1 MKILYAIQGTG
12 NGHISRALEI
22 IPILKKKGDV
32 DVLVSS
38 SQWEL
43 ELPFEI
49 TYKLNG
55 LGFAFGK
62 KGGIDFTKTYLNLD
76 TKKLIS
82 EIKSLPVEKY
92 DLIISDF
99 EPISCWAAKL
109 NNKPCI
115 GLSNQAAA
123 LHPKAA
129 QPKFSDPIGK
139 LVLRKYAPVTHAYGF
154 HFISF
159 DKTVSTP
166 IIRQSIRNA
175 EVKSL
180 NHITVYLPSYDDKYI
195 IEKLKYASTVPF
207 QIFSKHAKIA
217 YKKGNFTVFPLKN
230 EPFIESLATCKG
242 VITNAGFGT
251 TSEALFLKKKLLVI
265 PMKNQFEQHCNAAV
279 LKSMGVTV
287 IKNLKKKN
295 IDLVSEWIEN
305 AKPIKVDYK
314 DNTEELIDLIIKKHA
329 FEKLNNKV
337 KRDTSFL
344 RRLMAGE
351 QLETA

>member
-49 TYKLNG
+49 KYKFNG

-82 EIKSLPVEKY
+82 EIKSLPVEDY

-109 NNKPCI
+109 KNKPCI
-115 GLSNQAAA
+115 GLSNQAAT

-139 LVLRKYAPVTHAYGF
+139 LVLRKYAPVSHAYGF

-159 DKTVSTP
+159 DKTVATP

-175 EVKSL
+175 EIKSL

-207 QIFSKHAKIA
+207 QIFSKHTKIA
-217 YKKGNFTVFPLKN
+217 YKKGNFTIFPLKN
-230 EPFIESLATCKG
+230 EPFIESLATSKG

-279 LKSMGVTV
+279 LKSMGVSV

-295 IDLVSEWIEN
+295 IDLITEWIDHAN
-305 AKPIKVDYK
+305 PIKVDYQDK
-314 DNTEELIDLIIKKHA
+314 TEQLLDMIIKKHA
-329 FEKLNNKV
+329 FEKINDKV

-344 RRLMAGE
+344 RRLIAGE

>member
-12 NGHISRALEI
+12 NGHISRAIEI
-22 IPILKKKGDV
+22 VPILQKKGDV

-43 ELPFEI
+43 ELPFEVK
-49 TYKLNG
+49 YKFNG

-62 KGGIDFTKTYLNLD
+62 KGGIDFTRTYLNLD

-109 NNKPCI
+109 KNKPCI

-139 LVLRKYAPVTHAYGF
+139 LILRKYAPVSHAYGF

-166 IIRQSIRNA
+166 IIRQAIRNA
-175 EVKSL
+175 EVKTL

-195 IEKLKYASTVPF
+195 IEKLKYASTVPY
-207 QIFSKHAKIA
+207 QIFSKHTKVA
-217 YKKGNFTVFPLKN
+217 YKKANFTVFPLKS
-230 EPFIESLATCKG
+230 EPFIESLATCRG

-251 TSEALFLKKKLLVI
+251 SSEALFMKKKLLVI

-287 IKNLKKKN
+287 IKSLKKKN

-305 AKPIKVDYK
+305 AKSIKVDYR
-314 DNTEELIDLIIKKHA
+314 DNTENLIDLIIKNHA
-329 FEKLNNKV
+329 FEKLNNKI

>member
-22 IPILKKKGDV
+22 IPILKKKGEV

-49 TYKLNG
+49 KYKFNG

-76 TKKLIS
+76 TKKLLN
-82 EIKSLPVEKY
+82 EIKSLPVENY

-109 NNKPCI
+109 KNKPCI

-139 LVLRKYAPVTHAYGF
+139 LVLRKYAPATHAYGF

-166 IIRQSIRNA
+166 IIRKAIREV

-180 NHITVYLPSYDDKYI
+180 NHITVYLPAFDDKYI
-195 IEKLKYASTVPF
+195 IEKLKFASTVPF

-217 YKKGNFTVFPLKN
+217 YKKGNFTVFPLKS
-230 EPFIESLATCKG
+230 EPFIESLATCNG

-251 TSEALFLKKKLLVI
+251 TSEALFLNKKLLVL

-287 IKNLKKKN
+287 LKNLKKKN
-295 IDLVSEWIEN
+295 IRIVSEWIEN
-305 AKPIKVDYK
+305 SQPVKVNYLDK
-314 DNTEELIDLIIKKHA
+314 TEELLDLIIKRHA
-329 FEKLNNKV
+329 FEKLQV
-337 KRDTSFL
+337 DTKRDTSFL
-344 RRLMAGE
+344 RRILAGE
-351 QLETA
+351 YLETI

>member
-32 DVLVSS
+32 DLLVSS

-43 ELPFEI
+43 DLPYEI
-49 TYKLNG
+49 KYKFNG
-55 LGFAFGK
+55 LGFSFGK
-62 KGGIDFTKTYLNLD
+62 KGGIDFTKTFLNLD
-76 TKKLIS
+76 TKKLLS

-109 NNKPCI
+109 KNKTCI

-129 QPKFSDPIGK
+129 QPAFSDPIGK

-166 IIRQSIRNA
+166 IIRQAIRNA
-175 EVKSL
+175 EVKTL

-207 QIFSKHAKIA
+207 HIFSKHTKIA
-217 YKKGNFTVFPLKN
+217 YKKGNFTVFPLKS
-230 EPFIESLATCKG
+230 EPFIESAATSRG
-242 VITNAGFGT
+242 ILTNAGFGT
-251 TSEALFLKKKLLVI
+251 TAEALFLNKKLMVI

-279 LKSMGVTV
+279 LKSMGVPV

-295 IDLVSEWIEN
+295 IQKVSDWIAN
-305 AKPIKVDYK
+305 GKIVKVNYLDK
-314 DNTEELIDLIIKKHA
+314 TEELVDLIIEKHA
-329 FEKLNNKV
+329 FEKSASNV
-337 KRDTSFL
+337 KNDTGFL
-344 RRLMAGE
+344 RRLLAGE
-351 QLETA
+351 KLETV

>member
-22 IPILKKKGDV
+22 IPILKKKGEV
-32 DVLVSS
+32 DILVSS

-43 ELPFEI
+43 DLPFEI
-49 TYKLNG
+49 KYKLNG

-62 KGGIDFTKTYLNLD
+62 RGGIDFTKTYLNLD

-109 NNKPCI
+109 KNKPCI

-159 DKTVSTP
+159 DKTISTP
-166 IIRQSIRNA
+166 IIRQAIRNA
-175 EVKSL
+175 EVKTL

-195 IEKLKYASTVPF
+195 IDKLKYASTVPF
-207 QIFSKHAKIA
+207 QIFSKHTKIA
-217 YKKGNFTVFPLKN
+217 YKKGNFTVFPLKS
-230 EPFIESLATCKG
+230 EPFIESLATCRG
-242 VITNAGFGT
+242 IITNAGFGT

-279 LKSMGVTV
+279 LKSMGVSV
-287 IKNLKKKN
+287 LKNIKKKN
-295 IDLVSEWIEN
+295 IAALTDWIEN
-305 AKPIKVDYK
+305 GKPVKVNYQDK
-314 DNTEELIDLIIKKHA
+314 TEELVDMIIKKHA
-329 FEKLNNKV
+329 YEKISVLS

-344 RRLMAGE
+344 RRLIAGE